1 VNGAA
6 TPARPARRRD
16 AEATRRAL
24 LDAGGALFDERGYE
38 RATIREIGER
48 AGVDPALIARYF
60 GSKEAL
66 YLAVLAD
73 EERIARRGPF
83 VADLHAIAERVLTRW
98 DRADG
103 SPVRRV
109 LADPT
114 PAGGEW
120 REIVHRV
127 MEPGVLGPAREAVGG
142 GEDAGLRAELLLA
155 LLVGVSVTRANGTLP
170 ALHEVPREELLRRLA
185 PLLDALGAGP
195 EPRAPDAR

>member
-1 VNGAA
+1 MSGAA
-6 TPARPARRRD
+6 TSPRPARKRD

-73 EERIARRGPF
+73 EERAARRGPF
-83 VADLHAIAERVLTRW
+83 VADLHAITERVLTRW
-98 DRADG
+98 DRSDG

-114 PAGGEW
+114 PAGAEW
-120 REIVHRV
+120 REIVRRV
-127 MEPGVLGPAREAVGG
+127 MEPGVLGPAREAVGDG
-142 GEDAGLRAELLLA
+142 ADAELRAELLLA
-155 LLVGVSVTRANGTLP
+155 LLVGLSVTRANGTMP
-170 ALHEVPREELLRRLA
+170 ALYEAPREELLRQLA
-185 PLLDALGAGP
+185 PLLDALRAGP
-195 EPRAPDAR
+195 GAA